1 MAMRRLPLSVM
12 ARSAQQAVQQRFE
25 LARRRP
31 PHVETLPKRG
41 ATPSQARFQPSVEL
55 RRERFLSIPDVVVA
69 LLHARISVRADSV
82 LPRCDRRACAVR
94 LRACRARRRTA
105 KSAASRTPMDRIA
118 IMSVMDGHHEARR
131 MPIRQPLDPE
141 GLRARRLRES
151 VSIADVTFRLADEHA
166 GAR

>member
-1 MAMRRLPLSVM
+1 VHKCCKDSQCTRPGRQDPF
-12 ARSAQQAVQQRFE
+12 QAS
-25 LARRRP
+25 
-31 PHVETLPKRG
+31 TRG
-41 ATPSQARFQPSVEL
+41 C
-55 RRERFLSIPDVVVA
+55 RERFFSIPDVVLA
-69 LLHARISVRADSV
+69 LSHARISVRADSV